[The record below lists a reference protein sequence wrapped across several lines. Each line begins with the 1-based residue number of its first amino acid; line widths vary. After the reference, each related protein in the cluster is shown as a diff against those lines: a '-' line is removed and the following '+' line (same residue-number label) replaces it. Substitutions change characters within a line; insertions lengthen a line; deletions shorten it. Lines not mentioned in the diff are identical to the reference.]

1 MPSTLFLSLLIVPVL
16 LTSSISAA
24 PETNSN
30 SSSTTPSPSPCPYD
44 IDRSSRMIPSQC
56 YANATD
62 PTATSCCWFVVAAY
76 IYAAA
81 AHANLTGVAFLPP
94 SAAASCSS
102 NFTTTLLRRGL
113 ARPSLLQPNGSC
125 SLSSDSPSL
134 AAGQR
139 PCLFGPLS
147 SLLSAAPSQIS
158 NAIRFCSSNS
168 VPDLLTD
175 QSACSACQNTV
186 IKATFSLLDS
196 SRSKDYVACGMAATV
211 GIWSQ
216 SYPSMQRFRSYVL
229 CLVEVLE
236 DVNALGIPSDS
247 PPPLGSKPISASG
260 PTKLDH
266 SRTLKIAALSSL
278 AGLVS
283 IVAIVLLALA
293 TCQSR
298 HWRWKSRRLSD
309 GIATTSD
316 GENSSSAL
324 AMVAS
329 SPLPT
334 EGLYIFTKA
343 ELKQAT
349 NGFDIKLLLGEG
361 GAGKV
366 YLGKLPSGH
375 HVAIKRIYRE
385 KKIAEFYSEVEVLAK
400 LRHTNL
406 TTLVGYC
413 LDDRDNHAL
422 VYEYMPGGNLSR
434 ALFHGDLSWHK
445 RLRIAVDVAEGLVYL
460 HEYSGGTVV
469 HRDVKPTNILLSDS
483 GVAKLSDFGVSRI
496 MSSDATHL
504 STEVR
509 GTMGYMDPESF
520 SLGQV
525 TESADVY
532 SFGVVLLELVT
543 GQRAVVPTPSG
554 GAESIVHTAQC
565 VMTERNCGDSS
576 TAIESILDP
585 RLGPHWDRHTLGV
598 VFDAAYRCVRPYK
611 NERPRMTE
619 VLTVL
624 RSALA
629 DLEAREGDTM
639 TSEPSTEESSLS
651 RTSTPSAH
659 ALST

>member
-1 MPSTLFLSLLIVPVL
+1 MSVALLLSLSLLTPLPVPP
-16 LTSSISAA
+16 T
-24 PETNSN
+24 
-30 SSSTTPSPSPCPYD
+30 PCPYD
-44 IDRSSRMIPSQC
+44 IDRASRIIPSQC

-62 PTATSCCWFVVAAY
+62 PTATSCCWFVLAAY

-102 NFTTTLLRRGL
+102 NFTATLLRHGL

-125 SLSSDSPSL
+125 SLSSDSHSPSL

-147 SLLSAAPSQIS
+147 SLLSAAPSQLS
-158 NAIRFCSSNS
+158 NATSFCSSNS
-168 VPDLLTD
+168 VPDLFTH

-211 GIWSQ
+211 AIWSQ

-229 CLVEVLE
+229 CLVQVLE

-247 PPPLGSKPISASG
+247 PPPPPLGSEPISGSG
-260 PTKLDH
+260 MAKFYH
-266 SRTLKIAALSSL
+266 SRTVKIAALSSL

-283 IVAIVLLALA
+283 IVGIVLLALA
-293 TCQSR
+293 ICRSR

-316 GENSSSAL
+316 GEKSSSAL
-324 AMVAS
+324 GMVAS

-349 NGFDIKLLLGEG
+349 DGFDIRLLLGEG

-400 LRHTNL
+400 LRHKNL

-434 ALFHGDLSWHK
+434 ALFHGDLPWHK

-460 HEYSGGTVV
+460 HEFPGGTVV
-469 HRDVKPTNILLSDS
+469 HRDVKPTNILLSES

-565 VMTERNCGDSS
+565 VMTERSSGDSS
-576 TAIESILDP
+576 TAIESIMDP

-598 VFDAAYRCVRPYK
+598 VFDAAYQCVRPYK

-624 RSALA
+624 RSALV
-629 DLEAREGDTM
+629 DLEAREGDTT
-639 TSEPSTEESSLS
+639 TSDPSTEESSLS

-659 ALST
+659 ALLT